1 MQKKRRPMLAD
12 ESAALG
18 TDKLIVPYEVKAIV
32 RQDGALRTGCCAM
45 ATLRG
50 S

>member
-18 TDKLIVPYEVKAIV
+18 TDKLIVPYEVKRIV
-32 RQDGALRTGCCAM
+32 RAQDGFRSGCCVV

>member
-18 TDKLIVPYEVKAIV
+18 TDKLIVPYEVKRIV
-32 RQDGALRTGCCAM
+32 RGNGAFQSGCCAA